1 MFKCWTD
8 EMLESVLLN
17 KYWTED
23 FRKVQEFAK
32 AEIAR
37 RKKEKA
43 MKAYKIDLS
52 MYPGKVRE
60 AVSEAVQKKA
70 FELGYHWYS
79 TTSTTQTDRPWLVF
93 NYDGTIAWNHSNTQT
108 IKDYPLIAAA
118 DFLNLESAEPEFKP
132 FDKVLMRDAV
142 RGEDD
147 WTLCQYSHFWEET
160 NEHVA
165 MGGLRYEFCIPYEG
179 NEHLLGTTD
188 SK

>member
-60 AVSEAVQKKA
+60 AVSEAVQKHG
-70 FELGYHWYS
+70 EILGYDTKS
-79 TTSTTQTDRPWLVF
+79 PPKDAPWLYF
-93 NYDGTIAWNHSNTQT
+93 DDDDGITWLSYDDRSLKNV
-108 IKDYPLIAAA
+108 LITAS
-118 DFLNLESAEPEFKP
+118 DFLALESAKDEPVFKP
-132 FDKVLMRDAV
+132 FDKVLRRD
-142 RGEDD
+142 GDD
-147 WTLCQYSHFWEET
+147 DIWNADLFSHKGDPAYPYFCT
-160 NEHVA
+160 A
-165 MGGLRYEFCIPYEG
+165 SCFKQCIPYEG